1 VPPPKPNPK
10 PPPKN
15 PKKAWD
21 WAGSTVRVVARS
33 ADAKT
38 GSRFMKYL
46 QIDCRMASLPF
57 EDRRFPSQSLF

>member
-21 WAGSTVRVVARS
+21 WAGSTVRVVAS
-33 ADAKT
+33 NADAKT
-38 GSRFMKYL
+38 GSRFMRHL
-46 QIDCRMASLPF
+46 QIDYRVASLPF
-57 EDRRFPSQSLF
+57 